1 MLPREMGTAW
11 RYKLFKSG
19 RMPPTL
25 QAAAPGALL
34 AIEGISLKVHG
45 RSVKLPGLRSGR
57 SVNLRVGA
65 LVLTQPRMLG
75 SVGRYVLV
83 DSALGP
89 GEGPHR
95 VSFSADGVRLT
106 SDIATL
112 FPQGS
117 GMVEF
122 HWDVELDQTVLS
134 SLPSGSLS
142 VALPE
147 QVAALVRGCL
157 G

>member
-1 MLPREMGTAW
+1 VGTAW

-25 QAAAPGALL
+25 KAAAPGALL
-34 AIEGISLKVHG
+34 AVEGISVKVHG

-57 SVNLRVGA
+57 TVNLRVGA
-65 LVLTQPRMLG
+65 LVVTQRRMLG

-83 DSALGP
+83 DADLAP
-89 GEGPHR
+89 GDGPHR
-95 VSFSADGVRLT
+95 VTFAPDGVRL
-106 SDIATL
+106 SPDIPTL
-112 FPQGS
+112 FPDG
-117 GMVEF
+117 GGEVEF
-122 HWDVELDQTVLS
+122 HWDVELEPTTLA
-134 SLPSGSLS
+134 SLPSGPTT

>member
-1 MLPREMGTAW
+1 MGTAW

-19 RMPPTL
+19 RMPRTL

-34 AIEGISLKVHG
+34 AVEGISLKLHG

-57 SVNLRVGA
+57 SVSLKVGA
-65 LVLTQPRMLG
+65 LVVTPRRMLG

-83 DSALGP
+83 DSDLLP
-89 GEGPHR
+89 SEGPHR
-95 VSFSADGVRLT
+95 VSFAADGVRLT
-106 SDIATL
+106 PDIPTL

-117 GMVEF
+117 GEVEF
-122 HWDVELDQTVLS
+122 HWDVELDPTVLS
-134 SLPSGSLS
+134 SLPSGPLS

-147 QVAALVRGCL
+147 QVAALVRDCL

>member
-1 MLPREMGTAW
+1 
-11 RYKLFKSG
+11 
-19 RMPPTL
+19 MPPTL

-34 AIEGISLKVHG
+34 AVEGISIKLHG

-57 SVNLRVGA
+57 SVSLKVGA
-65 LVLTQPRMLG
+65 LVVTQRRMLG

-83 DSALGP
+83 DSDLGP
-89 GEGPHR
+89 AEGPHR
-95 VSFSADGVRLT
+95 VSFAADGVRLT
-106 SDIATL
+106 PDIPTL

-117 GMVEF
+117 GEVEF
-122 HWDVELDQTVLS
+122 HWDVELNPTVLS
-134 SLPSGSLS
+134 SLPSGLLS

-147 QVAALVRGCL
+147 QVAALVRSCL